1 MIFLFLKMHKKIRL
15 LISISILGLLALSS
29 IQGYLINNT
38 YKLKKIAF
46 ISETKKSISRLD
58 DLSPILD
65 GINETLRDNFLNLIA
80 DYYVKKITKKQVLE
94 KLNAYTDSINHFYI
108 TSYEKEL
115 KKKEIG
121 YDLKFQKIV
130 NTIIVL
136 DTTGIKNDT
145 IFSSIKTPSF
155 QLLGH
160 KFSREEGHEVS
171 NSLWLTDHD
180 FNREVNGKTT
190 SIIFNLQLETEDRM
204 NIDGWKKIVLG
215 RMASLLLISIGIFLL
230 VFGLLFYSIKSLITQ
245 KKIADIKTDFV
256 NNITHEL
263 KTPLSTLTLA
273 TKMLQNDEMIA
284 VSPRSKGI
292 VSTIERQNIRLQKL
306 IDQVLN
312 NSLGYQE
319 IQLYKEIVPA
329 QEYLNLII
337 DDFQLSFDSK
347 KIKINKNINIKEQ
360 ICIDKF
366 YFTTAILN
374 VLENAVKYGK
384 ESVEINV
391 SATFDVAFVL
401 SISDNGIGIPKNEVP
416 FLFDKFYRVGN
427 KEVHNVKGLGLG
439 LYYTNQ
445 IIKAHQ
451 GKIEIKSEENSGA
464 TFTITIPSNN

>member
-1 MIFLFLKMHKKIRL
+1 MYKKNRL
-15 LISISILGLLALSS
+15 LISVSILGLLALSV

-38 YKLKKIAF
+38 YKLKKTAF

-58 DLSPILD
+58 DLSPRLD
-65 GINETLRDNFLNLIA
+65 EINETLRDNFLNLIA

-94 KLNAYTDSINHFYI
+94 KLNAYSDSINLPYI
-108 TSYEKEL
+108 ASYEKEL
-115 KKKEIG
+115 KEKEIG

-130 NTIIVL
+130 NNIIVL
-136 DTTGIKNDT
+136 DSAAIKNDT
-145 IFSSIKTPSF
+145 IFSSTKTPSF
-155 QLLGH
+155 HLLGH
-160 KFSREEGHEVS
+160 KFSREEGHKVS
-171 NSLWLTDHD
+171 KSLWLTDHD
-180 FNREVNGKTT
+180 FNREVNGKKT
-190 SIIFNLQLETEDRM
+190 SIAFNLQLETEDRM
-204 NIDGWKKIVLG
+204 NINGWERIVFG
-215 RMASLLLISIGIFLL
+215 RMASLLLVSIGIFLL
-230 VFGLLFYSIKSLITQ
+230 VFWLLYYSITNLITQ

-263 KTPLSTLTLA
+263 KTPLSTLSLA
-273 TKMLQNDEMIA
+273 TKMLKNDEMVF
-284 VSPRSKGI
+284 VSEPSKNI
-292 VSTIERQNIRLQKL
+292 VNTIERQNIRLQKL
-306 IDQVLN
+306 IDQVVN

-319 IQLYKEIVPA
+319 IKLNKERVNSN
-329 QEYLNLII
+329 EYLNMII
-337 DDFQLSFDSK
+337 DDFELSLDSK
-347 KIKINKNINIKEQ
+347 KIQINKNINIKEQ
-360 ICIDKF
+360 IYIDKF

-391 SATFDVAFVL
+391 SATFDGAFVL

-451 GKIEIKSEENSGA
+451 AKIEVKSEENLGA
-464 TFTITIPSNN
+464 TFTITIPFNN

>member
-1 MIFLFLKMHKKIRL
+1 MHKQIRL
-15 LISISILGLLALSS
+15 LISISILGLLALSG

-38 YKLKKIAF
+38 YKLKKTAF

-58 DLSPILD
+58 DLSPKLD

-94 KLNAYTDSINHFYI
+94 KLDAYTDSINRFYI
-108 TSYEKEL
+108 ISYEKEL
-115 KKKEIG
+115 KEKEIG
-121 YDLKFQKIV
+121 YDLKFQKMV

-145 IFSSIKTPSF
+145 IFSSTKTPSF

-160 KFSREEGHEVS
+160 KFSREEGHEIS

-180 FNREVNGKTT
+180 FNREVDGKMT

-204 NIDGWKKIVLG
+204 NIDGWEKIVLG
-215 RMASLLLISIGIFLL
+215 RMASLLLISIGVFLL
-230 VFGLLFYSIKSLITQ
+230 VFGLLFYSIQSLITQ

-263 KTPLSTLTLA
+263 KTPLATLTLA
-273 TKMLQNDEMIA
+273 TKMLKKDKA
-284 VSPRSKGI
+284 VAKSIISGNTLNI
-292 VSTIERQNIRLQKL
+292 IERQNKRLQNL

-312 NSLGYQE
+312 NSLGYKDIE
-319 IQLYKEIVPA
+319 LKREFVNPSA
-329 QEYLNLII
+329 YLNTII
-337 DDFQLSFDSK
+337 DDFALSQNERGV
-347 KIKINKNINIKEQ
+347 KISRNIDITNKDVFIDRFFFATAVLNI
-360 ICIDKF
+360 
-366 YFTTAILN
+366 
-374 VLENAVKYGK
+374 LENAVKYSNDEIK
-384 ESVEINV
+384 IHIELTLES
-391 SATFDVAFVL
+391 TFKI
-401 SISDNGIGIPKNEVP
+401 SIKDNGIGVHLKDQR
-416 FLFDKFYRVGN
+416 FLFDKFFRVGN

-451 GKIEIKSEENSGA
+451 GKIEVKSEENSGA